1 MPTKTFLNLPKE
13 KRLKILR
20 GAKKEF
26 ARVSVD
32 RAVIANIAKE
42 SGIPRGS
49 FYQYFFSVSD
59 LYMYLIEY
67 LYEIEKKKFA
77 EYLDEK
83 NNDVFEALKLKFKNQ
98 IEKLSKQEHKEFKIN
113 NYSFFLNN
121 TLYSTEVLK
130 YIIEKDIQLDEN
142 MFPEEIK
149 KSKNFDNVLS
159 LVRGLNNYC
168 VEKFITNS
176 SNASDLIGYYN
187 KNIDYLKCST
197 LSCISS

>member
-1 MPTKTFLNLPKE
+1 MKFGQ
-13 KRLKILR
+13 IL
-20 GAKKEF
+20 GIVSLGMF
-26 ARVSVD
+26 AFFGCEGDNSITVD
-32 RAVIANIAKE
+32 
-42 SGIPRGS
+42 
-49 FYQYFFSVSD
+49 
-59 LYMYLIEY
+59 
-67 LYEIEKKKFA
+67 
-77 EYLDEK
+77 
-83 NNDVFEALKLKFKNQ
+83 
-98 IEKLSKQEHKEFKIN
+98 
-113 NYSFFLNN
+113 
-121 TLYSTEVLK
+121 
-130 YIIEKDIQLDEN
+130 IIEKDIQLDEN